1 MSKLELSKAVYVR
14 HLLDELSK
22 ITSQLKVLGFEVPS
36 LEKNAEYENEIEE
49 LTEENAKLQE
59 EIDVLKAKKA

>member
-49 LTEENAKLQE
+49 LTKENAKLQE
-59 EIDVLKAKKA
+59 EIDILKVKKA